1 MQRFFHSCCQ
11 LFKLTVMKKSIYF
24 SGMTSL
30 IVATIFFLQ
39 GCVKDTYQKTY
50 TYTYYKP
57 VYKTT
62 DEVKAN
68 IKSSAPADIMQPGKI
83 YIRGQYIFLNDVDK
97 GIHIIDNSNP
107 SQPKNIGF
115 INIPGNMDLAVKGN
129 TLYADLYTALVA
141 IDITDPHH
149 IVLKKVIESVFPHR
163 YYNGYFIPDS
173 TKVIASWE
181 KRDTT
186 ITEKGR
192 LGTEKNANLLFYS
205 AAGLASQSSSSSP
218 LSSSSSPYGAGGS
231 MARFAL
237 INNTLYT
244 VGSSDLNVFNI
255 SNLPDPTYIT
265 NRNIG
270 WNIETIYPFQNK
282 LFIGST
288 TGMFIYD
295 VSNPSNP
302 KQEGQFSHFTS
313 CDPVIADGQY
323 AYATLRTGNRCN
335 GFVNELD
342 VIDISNLSNPVLKK
356 FYSMT
361 NPHGLSKDGNIL
373 FVCDGNNGLKIYN
386 AANAANLQLVKTFG
400 GIDTYDVIAFN
411 GIAIVVAKDGLYQY
425 GYSDINN
432 ISMLSK
438 ITIEN

>member
-1 MQRFFHSCCQ
+1 
-11 LFKLTVMKKSIYF
+11 MKKSFYF
-24 SGMTSL
+24 PGITSF

-39 GCVKDTYQKTY
+39 GCLKDTYQKTY
-50 TYTYYKP
+50 TYSYYKP

-68 IKSSAPADIMQPGKI
+68 IKSSAPIDIKQPGKI
-83 YIRGQYIFLNDVDK
+83 YIWGQYIFFNDIDK

-107 SQPKNIGF
+107 AQPKNIGF

-141 IDITDPHH
+141 IDITDPNH
-149 IVLKKVIESVFPHR
+149 IVVKKVIESAFPHR
-163 YYNGYFIPDS
+163 YYNGYFTPDS

-186 ITEKGR
+186 VTEKGR
-192 LGTEKNANLLFYS
+192 LGMEKNAGLLFYS
-205 AAGLASQSSSSSP
+205 AAGLNSQSSSSSS
-218 LSSSSSPYGAGGS
+218 SSSSSPYGAGGS

-244 VGSSDLNVFNI
+244 VGNSDLNVFNI
-255 SNLPDPTYIT
+255 SNLSDPAYVT
-265 NRNIG
+265 NKNIG
-270 WNIETIYPFQNK
+270 WNIETIYPVQNK
-282 LFIGST
+282 LFIGSA

-323 AYATLRTGNRCN
+323 AYVTLRTGNRCN

-342 VIDISNLSNPVLKK
+342 VVDISDLSNPKLKK
-356 FYSMT
+356 SYSMA

-373 FVCDGNNGLKIYN
+373 FVCNGNNGLEIYN
-386 AANAANLQLVKTFG
+386 AANAASLQPVKTFG

-411 GIAIVVAKDGLYQY
+411 GIAIVVAKNGLYQY
-425 GYSDINN
+425 DYSDINN
-432 ISMLSK
+432 ISLLSK

>member
-1 MQRFFHSCCQ
+1 
-11 LFKLTVMKKSIYF
+11 MKKNFYF
-24 SGMTSL
+24 SGIT
-30 IVATIFFLQ
+30 IFITATIFFLQ
-39 GCVKDTYQKTY
+39 GCLKDTYQKTY

-62 DEVKAN
+62 DEVRAN
-68 IKSSAPADIMQPGKI
+68 IKSSSATEIKQPGKI
-83 YIRGQYIFLNDVDK
+83 YIRGQYIFFNDVDK

-107 SQPKNIGF
+107 AQPKNIAF
-115 INIPGNMDLAVKGN
+115 INIPGNVDIAVKGN
-129 TLYADLYTALVA
+129 ILYADLYTALVA

-163 YYNGYFIPDS
+163 YYNGYFTPDS
-173 TKVIASWE
+173 SKVIASWE

-186 ITEKGR
+186 VTEKGR
-192 LGTEKNANLLFYS
+192 LGMEKNVSLLFYS
-205 AAGLASQSSSSSP
+205 TSGLTPQSSSP
-218 LSSSSSPYGAGGS
+218 LASSSSPYGAGGS

-237 INNTLYT
+237 IDNTLYT
-244 VGSSDLNVFNI
+244 VGTSDLNVFSI
-255 SNLPDPTYIT
+255 SNLSNPAYVT
-265 NRNIG
+265 NKNIG

-282 LFIGST
+282 LFIGSA

-313 CDPVIADGQY
+313 CDPVIADGQF

-342 VIDISNLSNPVLKK
+342 IIDISNLSNAALKK
-356 FYSMT
+356 SYSMA
-361 NPHGLSKDGNIL
+361 NPQGLSKDGNVL

-386 AANAANLQLVKTFG
+386 ATDASGLQLIKTFT

-411 GIAIVVAKDGLYQY
+411 RIAIVVAKDGLYQY
-425 GYSDINN
+425 NYSDINN
-432 ISMLSK
+432 ISLLSK
-438 ITIEN
+438 ITIQN

>member
-1 MQRFFHSCCQ
+1 M
-11 LFKLTVMKKSIYF
+11 
-24 SGMTSL
+24 
-30 IVATIFFLQ
+30 
-39 GCVKDTYQKTY
+39 
-50 TYTYYKP
+50 
-57 VYKTT
+57 
-62 DEVKAN
+62 
-68 IKSSAPADIMQPGKI
+68 
-83 YIRGQYIFLNDVDK
+83 
-97 GIHIIDNSNP
+97 
-107 SQPKNIGF
+107 
-115 INIPGNMDLAVKGN
+115 
-129 TLYADLYTALVA
+129 
-141 IDITDPHH
+141 
-149 IVLKKVIESVFPHR
+149 
-163 YYNGYFIPDS
+163 
-173 TKVIASWE
+173 
-181 KRDTT
+181 
-186 ITEKGR
+186 
-192 LGTEKNANLLFYS
+192 EKNADFLFYP
-205 AAGLASQSSSSSP
+205 AAGLTSQFSSS
-218 LSSSSSPYGAGGS
+218 LSSASPYGAGGS

-255 SNLPDPTYIT
+255 SNLSDPAYVT
-265 NRNIG
+265 NKNIG

-323 AYATLRTGNRCN
+323 AYVTLRTGNRCN

-342 VIDISNLSNPVLKK
+342 LVDIGNLSNPVLKK
-356 FYSMT
+356 SYGMT

-386 AANAANLQLVKTFG
+386 AANATNLQPVKTFA

-425 GYSDINN
+425 NYSNINN
-432 ISMLSK
+432 ISLLSR
-438 ITIEN
+438 ITIQN

>member
-1 MQRFFHSCCQ
+1 
-11 LFKLTVMKKSIYF
+11 MKKSFYF
-24 SGMTSL
+24 PGIASF
-30 IVATIFFLQ
+30 IVATIFCLQ
-39 GCVKDTYQKTY
+39 GCLKDTYQKTY

-62 DEVKAN
+62 DEVRAN
-68 IKSSAPADIMQPGKI
+68 IKSSEPADIKQAGKI

-107 SQPKNIGF
+107 AQPKNIGF

-129 TLYADLYTALVA
+129 TLYADLYTALIA

-163 YYNGYFIPDS
+163 YYNGYFTPDS

-186 ITEKGR
+186 VTEKGR
-192 LGTEKNANLLFYS
+192 LGMEKNAGLLIYT
-205 AAGLASQSSSSSP
+205 AADVNPRFFSSFA
-218 LSSSSSPYGAGGS
+218 SSSSSPYGAGGS
-231 MARFAL
+231 MARFTL

-255 SNLPDPTYIT
+255 SNLSDPAYIT
-265 NRNIG
+265 NKNIG

-342 VIDISNLSNPVLKK
+342 VIDINNLSNPVLKK
-356 FYSMT
+356 SYNMT

-373 FVCDGNNGLKIYN
+373 FVCDGNDGLKIYN
-386 AANAANLQLVKTFG
+386 AANATNLQLIKTFA
-400 GIDTYDVIAFN
+400 GIDTYDVIAYS

-425 GYSDINN
+425 DYSDINN
-432 ISMLSK
+432 INLLSK